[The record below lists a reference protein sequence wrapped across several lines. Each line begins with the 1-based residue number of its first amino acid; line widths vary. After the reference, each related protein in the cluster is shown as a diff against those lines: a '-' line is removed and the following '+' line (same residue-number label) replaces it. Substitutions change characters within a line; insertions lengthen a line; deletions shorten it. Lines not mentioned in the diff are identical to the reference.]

1 MSVRIA
7 TERGTVQHGSANLP
21 RVARSLGQF
30 SYLPHFFSQRSPIRT
45 IGPVSSALVLAT
57 SKNVLA
63 HINQSSLST
72 SKSARSRTSNFS
84 RSEQTKPMLLNHLVR
99 ILGALKSMS
108 FNSILG
114 FPAEITA
121 WSNALPFASRNQTLQ
136 WFTSS
141 VVATI
146 LIKGV
151 NGTAFHSPLLLLKQ
165 DTQRAPDSDRHTS
178 QSLYRE
184 LIIKQTEKVF
194 KKKKKN
200 DRGGRSNIQRIRR
213 NLTNVHCL
221 PGNSKVCLCTFFQS
235 PTSSRIH
242 RH

>member
-45 IGPVSSALVLAT
+45 IGPVSSALVPAT

-141 VVATI
+141 VVATM

-151 NGTAFHSPLLLLKQ
+151 NGTAFHSV
-165 DTQRAPDSDRHTS
+165 APQARHTTRARLRQTHRS
-178 QSLYRE
+178 VSLPRIDHYTNR
-184 LIIKQTEKVF
+184 KSFQQ
-194 KKKKKN
+194 KKN
-200 DRGGRSNIQRIRR
+200 TEAAA
-213 NLTNVHCL
+213 LTYNA
-221 PGNSKVCLCTFFQS
+221 SDE
-235 PTSSRIH
+235 I
-242 RH
+242 